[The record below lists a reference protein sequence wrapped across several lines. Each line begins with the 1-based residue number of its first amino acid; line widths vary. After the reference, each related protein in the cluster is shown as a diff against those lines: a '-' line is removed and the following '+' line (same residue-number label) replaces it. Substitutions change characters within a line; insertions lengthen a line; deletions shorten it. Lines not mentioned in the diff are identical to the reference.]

1 MCELITEIAA
11 ASIKP
16 AVTKSVRFAGV
27 SDDGSKGSAGSGSP
41 AKAGSTKGET
51 LSLLVYIIL
60 NIYLHCTPRYL
71 LLTKWPGFKVG
82 NAVGKF

>member
-41 AKAGSTKGET
+41 AKAGSSKGET
-51 LSLLVYIIL
+51 LSLSCLYY
-60 NIYLHCTPRYL
+60 NKYLSTLYSL
-71 LLTKWPGFKVG
+71 LFVINKMACF
-82 NAVGKF
+82 

>member
-41 AKAGSTKGET
+41 AKAGSSKGET
-51 LSLLVYIIL
+51 LSFLV
-60 NIYLHCTPRYL
+60 
-71 LLTKWPGFKVG
+71 
-82 NAVGKF
+82 